1 MKFWI
6 IIVLIFSVYIFLKV
20 CRFVCSLIFIILNGF
35 MIIVLVSFE
44 YNLVRY
50 KIYKRREKINNRKLF
65 RYEWLYLTYYKIY
78 IVYIVVE

>member
-1 MKFWI
+1 
-6 IIVLIFSVYIFLKV
+6 
-20 CRFVCSLIFIILNGF
+20 

-50 KIYKRREKINNRKLF
+50 KIYKGKEKINNRKLF
-65 RYEWLYLTYYKIY
+65 RYERIYLTYYKIY